1 MNPIITCGIRT
12 GGTSS
17 KLNALLTFAIIATN
31 ETGTLFKK
39 EYKFNNYIELVD
51 KTPSDS
57 SSGAIYVESEF
68 AKDVDLNDLA
78 DNGIELSSADEELV
92 EYFSKY
98 EKVIPILTKE
108 QNDFLKENLPKFTNL
123 ILKYIVIATPIKKCV
138 GNSSLEDA
146 EIMIKQFKK

>member
-17 KLNALLTFAIIATN
+17 KLNALLTFAITATN

-108 QNDFLKENLPKFTNL
+108 QNDFLKENLPKFTDL
-123 ILKYIVIATPIKKCV
+123 ISKYIVIATPIKKCV

-146 EIMIKQFKK
+146 EIMIKQFKQ